1 MKHFHNKISILIP
14 TKDRKTYLRK
24 TLKTCFMQ
32 KYPNS
37 EIIVCDDGSSDG
49 TVEMLKELQKSHK
62 NLRVLVSQNNQ
73 GMMKNFERGLDTI
86 SSGYVIFLGG
96 DDGLMPNSLF
106 EINNYINH
114 YKAEAITWPTNTYF
128 YPNTNTKNGQLVI
141 NNNTFKKQQKPSW
154 IKGLTYLKNEQEK
167 LFYVNDEK
175 CPMIYV
181 KGIVSIKVIQ
191 EIKKKSPNN
200 NFYQCSTPDGYSGF
214 IIAGHVK
221 EYLYVKHPLT
231 IHGVS
236 KTSQGL
242 NYVKGDDE
250 SKKLSEEFFSKH
262 KNIKLHRKLGE
273 IGYSPLITLM
283 SADFIYTANE
293 INCHETEINPKIII
307 DKSLGELQRGNFH
320 ISNIRRE
327 LELIHEYASKMN
339 LEEYFFYQLKKR
351 KRDSKYNLQGN
362 AFSPK
367 QLYLDAKQ
375 FNVEDVYEASV
386 FAQGI
391 NIKSILTPKLLFEI
405 FISSIMYKLSE
416 FKKRKRLYDFYV
428 YNN

>member
-1 MKHFHNKISILIP
+1 M
-14 TKDRKTYLRK
+14 
-24 TLKTCFMQ
+24 
-32 KYPNS
+32 
-37 EIIVCDDGSSDG
+37 EIIVCDDGSTDG
-49 TVEMLKELQKSHK
+49 TVEMLLELQQSHE
-62 NLRVLVSQNNQ
+62 NLRVLISQNNQ
-73 GMMKNFERGLDTI
+73 GMMKNFEKGLDTI

-106 EINNYINH
+106 EINHYINQ

-128 YPNTNTKNGQLVI
+128 YPGTNTSNGQLII
-141 NNNTFKKQQKPSW
+141 NISTFKQQQKPFW
-154 IKGLTYLKNEQEK
+154 IKGLTYLKKEQEK

-181 KGIVSIKVIQ
+181 KGIVSIRVIK

-221 EYLYVKHPLT
+221 EYLYINNPLT

-242 NYVKGDDE
+242 NYVKGD
-250 SKKLSEEFFSKH
+250 SRAKKLSEEFFSKH
-262 KNIKLHRKLGE
+262 KNIKLHKKLGE

-283 SADFIYTANE
+283 SADFIYTAND
-293 INCHETEINPKIII
+293 INGHKTEINPKIII

-320 ISNIRRE
+320 ISNISRE
-327 LELIHEYASKMN
+327 LELIHEYALRMN
-339 LEEYFFYQLKKR
+339 LEEYFFYQLKRR
-351 KRDSKYNLQGN
+351 KRDSKYNLTGN
-362 AFSPK
+362 AISPK

-375 FNVEDVYEASV
+375 FNIKDVYQASV
-386 FAQGI
+386 FAKGI
-391 NIKSILTPKLLFEI
+391 SIKSIITPKLFFEI
-405 FISSIMYKLSE
+405 LISSTMYKLSE
-416 FKKRKRLYDFYV
+416 FKKGKRLYDYYN